1 MPPKQPSK
9 LAVRNVALCYIRQ
22 SQTRDEDDNNSPK
35 RQRHNIQRVCEQNSW
50 IPEWYEDVG
59 GHRSG
64 TSEDKRPEWL
74 ALKRRINDPDVTA
87 VVANDLSRL
96 HRNLAGLSNLIDALE
111 KNNVTLVLAASNN
124 DIDVTTLTGQIY
136 AQIRGL
142 MDAFYAKDVAVKSVD
157 NIEYRKGQGKTIG
170 MPPFGTQRNEEG
182 YLIPSK
188 RGAWLLPDGSF
199 IAGKVDD
206 EPPHEEAVWRGYYEC
221 VHQILTRYVEE
232 DIGMQR
238 LSYQMNREGWCFRD
252 RKKRPRPITED
263 DIRRVLSNWGEY
275 GGLVFD
281 EPAKDRKAYEIEDPD
296 SIAFIEER
304 AVFPLDLLREVA
316 RTRKERSI
324 QPVDHGV
331 NQETYPYPL
340 ASIVYCAHC
349 EALTQEQDDPR
360 LRTRLGGASS
370 GGKRRYRHKAGVDCG
385 THNRSVLCHELE
397 YDFGRLIELLTIKPD
412 AADLMIELAIQSDK
426 GFAAEHPNLEEEKK
440 RAIARCRRRIDAAVH
455 LYRDGV
461 ISRDEYLADVE
472 RNEREIAH
480 WEARTSETEKA
491 ALELAMCVDMVEK
504 LEKLWKWGTPD
515 EQQAMARS
523 LFTEIIFDL
532 DTRRIVDFKLK
543 PWADRFLTI
552 RAALYE
558 YDTGEN
564 DGDSDNKGNS
574 GGNEGNMDG
583 TTSIYKGK
591 YEDQEQTVTV
601 KGVYTH
607 LPHKPVWGILRL
619 PLVEAFFCTF
629 SSAYNAALS
638 TKNLFAQGFKR
649 KSTIRCVSKLYTMYS
664 NKLCAMLRRSSASAM
679 SHSRA
684 TLSITS
690 RQNDNCKATCSRWVV
705 YASQ

>member
-1 MPPKQPSK
+1 M
-9 LAVRNVALCYIRQ
+9 CYTRQ

-35 RQRHNIQRVCEQNSW
+35 RQRHNIQRVCEQNGW

-74 ALKRRINDPDVTA
+74 ALKRRISEPDVTA

-142 MDAFYAKDVAVKSVD
+142 MEAFYAKDVAVKSVD
-157 NIEYRKGQGKTIG
+157 NIEYRKEQGKTIG

-188 RGAWLLPDGSF
+188 RGAWLLPDGRF
-199 IAGKVDD
+199 QAGSAD
-206 EPPHEEAVWRGYYEC
+206 ECPQDGAVWRSYYEC
-221 VHQILTRYVEE
+221 AHLILTKYVEQ
-232 DIGMQR
+232 DIGTQR
-238 LSYQMNREGWCFRD
+238 IAYQMNAEGWCFRD
-252 RKKRPRPITED
+252 RKRKPRPITED
-263 DIRRVLSNWGEY
+263 DVRRVLSNWPEY

-281 EPAKDRKAYEIEDPD
+281 NPAKDRKAYEMRNIDEI
-296 SIAFIEER
+296 SFIEER
-304 AVFPLDLLREVA
+304 AVFPLELLREVA
-316 RTRKERSI
+316 RNRQARTV

-331 NQETYPYPL
+331 NRETYPYPL
-340 ASIVYCAHC
+340 ANIIACAHC
-349 EALTQEQDDPR
+349 KALANQQDDLR
-360 LRTRLGGASS
+360 LHSRLGGAGG
-370 GGKRRYRHKAGVDCG
+370 GGKRRYRHKAGVKCG
-385 THNRSVLCHELE
+385 CHNRSVRCEELE
-397 YDFGRLIELLTIKPD
+397 HDFGRLIQLLTIKPD
-412 AADLMIELAIQSDK
+412 ALNLMTELAIQSDR
-426 GFAAEHPNLEEEKK
+426 GFAREHPHIEEEKK
-440 RAIARCRRRIDAAVH
+440 AAIALCRRRIDAAVH

-461 ISRDEYLADVE
+461 ITREEYLADVE

-523 LFTEIIFDL
+523 LFTEIVFDL
-532 DTRRIVDFKLK
+532 DTRRITDFKLK

-558 YDTGEN
+558 YETDE
-564 DGDSDNKGNS
+564 DSGDSDNDNGNS
-574 GGNEGNMDG
+574 GGNEGTMEENAPV
-583 TTSIYKGK
+583 YKGK
-591 YEDQEQTVTV
+591 GEEDNQAAVV

-607 LPHKPVWGILRL
+607 LPHKPVWGNSVHSLENATARILKLLYGGETPPPTPISNKIPQKAARNETIKRRYAAGESVPDLAREFGISEQRVHQILR
-619 PLVEAFFCTF
+619 
-629 SSAYNAALS
+629 
-638 TKNLFAQGFKR
+638 G
-649 KSTIRCVSKLYTMYS
+649 
-664 NKLCAMLRRSSASAM
+664 
-679 SHSRA
+679 
-684 TLSITS
+684 
-690 RQNDNCKATCSRWVV
+690 RQH
-705 YASQ
+705 